1 MKNLTRFTS
10 VLFLIGSA
18 IFPAHAAFTSLYV
31 FGDCLSAG
39 TTNQPVG
46 IYYGDRY
53 SNGRVWVEV
62 LAQRQGLVFNLKG
75 NTNSFF
81 GNTSGLMLSEVNS
94 FVPPKDAANAL
105 VVIWVNNADMY
116 YPATD
121 SNPSLTKFNAVIN
134 QAQANHYAAI
144 TSLYAKG
151 IRTLIMTNVVDLST
165 VPAFNAN
172 PNYTSLFHQAS
183 LNYNAAF
190 TATLNKARANC
201 PGLTIYVPDFYT
213 LLANLLA
220 HPASY
225 GVTNILGYNGKSID
239 ASDAQNVGMPV
250 AKVNGFGTNCIFWDP
265 QDPTAM
271 VHNWMANL
279 TQQLISP
286 AQISQLNPG
295 TGIDQLNL
303 GNVPVGQNGFVESCT
318 NLAVSCW
325 ISITNFNSIAP
336 IQSIVVNAPPLP
348 PVSAGS
354 GGSGS
359 GGSIDPNN
367 PGTNEVAGTPAI
379 TAARFYR
386 LQFPVTWQWP

>member
-10 VLFLIGSA
+10 VLFLIGLA
-18 IFPAHAAFTSLYV
+18 IFPAHAFTSLYI
-31 FGDCLSAG
+31 FGDCLSAASG
-39 TTNQPVG
+39 NNVIANG
-46 IYYGDRY
+46 YYGDRW

-62 LAQRQGLVFNLKG
+62 FAQRQGLVFKADT
-75 NTNSFF
+75 NTCYF

-116 YPATD
+116 YPATAG
-121 SNPSLTKFNAVIN
+121 NPNLTNFNPVIN

-144 TSLYAKG
+144 TNLYAKG
-151 IRTLIMTNVVDLST
+151 IRTLIMPNVVDLST

-172 PNYTSLFHQAS
+172 PNYANMYHQAS

-225 GVTNILGYNGKSID
+225 GVTNALYNGKSID
-239 ASDAQNVGMPV
+239 ALGAQTVGFPLTS
-250 AKVNGFGTNCIFWDP
+250 VNGYGANFIFWDP

-271 VHNWMANL
+271 VHNWMASL

-354 GGSGS
+354 GGSGE

-386 LQFPVTWQWP
+386 LQYPVIWQWP